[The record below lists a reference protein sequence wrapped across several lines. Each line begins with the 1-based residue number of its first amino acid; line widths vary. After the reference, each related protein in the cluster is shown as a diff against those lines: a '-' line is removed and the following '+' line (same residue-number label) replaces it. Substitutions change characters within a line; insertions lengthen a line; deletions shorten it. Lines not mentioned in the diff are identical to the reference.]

1 MSDIRNEVPMIRT
14 FANGI
19 QFTFPNYYTVL
30 IKLGPGTQT
39 NLLNKPED
47 DIASTF
53 MGRFGGFM
61 SANAEV
67 EVYDPNSLNIT
78 SKFQDDARSLSYVDP
93 MRLIDLMYIIS
104 NLS

>member
-1 MSDIRNEVPMIRT
+1 MRFIYVLAISNQQKC
-14 FANGI
+14 ANDDD
-19 QFTFPNYYTVL
+19 QN
-30 IKLGPGTQT
+30 

-78 SKFQDDARSLSYVDP
+78 SKFQENARSLSYVDP